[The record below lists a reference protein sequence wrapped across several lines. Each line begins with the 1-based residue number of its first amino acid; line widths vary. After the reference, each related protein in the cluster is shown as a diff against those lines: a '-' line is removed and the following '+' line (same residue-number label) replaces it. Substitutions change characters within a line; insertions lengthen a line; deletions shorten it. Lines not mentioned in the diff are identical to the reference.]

1 MRVARHYVIHGDV
14 QGVGFRFFTEAA
26 AAREGLHGWV
36 RNRPDGCVEIAA
48 EGDAEAV
55 TRFERQI
62 RHGPPSAHVD
72 AVDVEEEPPSGRDI
86 GFTIR

>member
-1 MRVARHYVIHGDV
+1 MLVARRYVISGRV

-26 AAREGLHGWV
+26 AAREGLRGWV
-36 RNRPDGCVEIAA
+36 RNLPDGRVEVVA

-55 TRFERQI
+55 LRFEHQV
-62 RHGPPSAHVD
+62 RHGPPGARVE
-72 AVDVEEEPPSGRDI
+72 AVDMDEALPSGAA